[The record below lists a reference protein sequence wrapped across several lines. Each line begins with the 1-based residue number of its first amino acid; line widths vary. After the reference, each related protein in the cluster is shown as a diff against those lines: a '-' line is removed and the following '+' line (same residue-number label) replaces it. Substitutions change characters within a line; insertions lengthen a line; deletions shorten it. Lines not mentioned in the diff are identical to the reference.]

1 MQMSVL
7 ALAAAA
13 AFCVAFGIWGVG
25 LVTANERVVASAI
38 PTRSGK
44 KKESD
49 TFIIAALADVIG
61 RPFTRPAMDILGP
74 WRSGIRRRIDA
85 AGRPNGMTVETYAR
99 RTVGYVIMFGLLGTL
114 FVLQG
119 SVLFGLF
126 AYTAMFLNEF
136 FLYSKARGRQ
146 DEIQRTMPDFLDV
159 LVVTVTAGLSFRL
172 ALARVTESMPGVLAD
187 EFTVVLRQ
195 MDLGTSRREAFEDL
209 RSRNSAESLNQF
221 VTAILQAEELG
232 APLSNALVEI
242 ASDMRR
248 ESAQWAKRKA
258 QKNTPKITIVTA
270 VLVMPSLILIIIGGL
285 IYGTDIDFSIFGG

>member
-1 MQMSVL
+1 MEVL

-13 AFCVAFGIWGVG
+13 AICVALGVLGVG
-25 LVTANERVVASAI
+25 LATANERVVASAL
-38 PTRSGK
+38 PARRGK
-44 KKESD
+44 KEGSD
-49 TFIIAALADVIG
+49 TFLLAALADSVG
-61 RPFTRPAMDILGP
+61 RPFTRPAMDLLGP

-85 AGRPNGMTVETYAR
+85 AGRPGGMTVETYAR
-99 RTVGYVIMFGLLGTL
+99 RTAGYVILFGGLGLLITL
-114 FVLQG
+114 NG
-119 SVLFGLF
+119 NVLFGMLF
-126 AYTAMFLNEF
+126 FLMMFLNEA

-159 LVVTVTAGLSFRL
+159 LVVTVSAGLSFRL

-195 MDLGTSRREAFEDL
+195 MDLGTPRREAFEDL
-209 RSRNSAESLNQF
+209 RSRNSAESLKQF

-232 APLSNALVEI
+232 APLTNALVEI

-258 QKNTPKITIVTA
+258 QKNTPKVTVVTA
-270 VLVMPSLILIIIGGL
+270 VLVMPALMLLIIGGM
-285 IYGTDIDFSIFGG
+285 IYGSGVDFSNLGG